1 MRLENESASWKTKQ
15 WDSPRQSSKK
25 KKKKKNLS
33 EDKLRDLWDN
43 IKQNIFIYRG
53 ARRRRGRERGRK
65 VT

>member
-1 MRLENESASWKTKQ
+1 MN
-15 WDSPRQSSKK
+15 RQAGRQNNGTHPDRAAKR
-25 KKKKKNLS
+25 KKKKNLS